1 MDWLRLSL
9 TGIFCFSFIL
19 MALYS
24 AYAEIIFYLS
34 HRATPGEHLTS
45 RSKVTRRFFTSVI
58 LITVMVLIFVGV
70 NFIKFTDP
78 RNFLTFWGICTLFAL
93 FLFILPLI
101 DIKET
106 AQMGLERKKM
116 LYKGITDTLNK
127 ERRE

>member
-24 AYAEIIFYLS
+24 VYAEITFYLI

-45 RSKVTRRFFTSVI
+45 RGKVTRRFFTCII
-58 LITVMVLIFVGV
+58 LITVMVLIFTGV

-78 RNFLTFWGICTLFAL
+78 RNFLTFWGICTLLAL

-101 DIKET
+101 DMKET
-106 AQMGLERKKM
+106 ARMGLERKKL
-116 LYKGITDTLNK
+116 LYKGITDALNK
-127 ERRE
+127 EQDE